1 MQVDTLR
8 LLTVDEV
15 ARRFRQSRLT
25 IRRKIAAG
33 QLEAVRLGEHG
44 PLRVPEAALTAYLQP
59 ASSSE
64 RAVGSLAEGGS
75 P

>member
-25 IRRKIAAG
+25 IRRKIATG

-44 PLRVPEAALTAYLQP
+44 PLRVPEAALAAYLQP
-59 ASSSE
+59 VSSSE